1 MIKKYFLTIAA
12 TLALASCS
20 STDVA
25 SALPD
30 NRPDYKQSRVT
41 NPLEIPP
48 DLTQSSI
55 DDALAIPELSSSGNA
70 DLSTYQG
77 ERNNSLSS
85 KNNLEASLKRIHRS
99 GDAAWIEID
108 GRPTTVFQNA
118 KNFWTRNGLPLTRV
132 DKNIGIM
139 ETDWL
144 EADSNLPNTG
154 ISRLISTFI
163 KPLSDSGV
171 RDKFRTRVDFD
182 GKKTLVYVTHYGA
195 TEKELNTGYGVKKAG
210 KKAMKDF
217 AWVAS
222 SRNPELEVEMLRRL
236 NLYLNQ
242 RGQKNSSGGDTK
254 TASAMQFTSLKD
266 GTPALVINSDFNQ
279 AWVLLGI
286 AIDRAGY
293 EIDSQVRKDGTY
305 SFAKITDKKVGFIV
319 KEVERTIDNYTIGLA
334 DQGNQQIAVVRTH
347 NRKPVS
353 PDRAKAIL
361 QKISQE
367 IRF

>member
-1 MIKKYFLTIAA
+1 MMKENFLGLAVLL
-12 TLALASCS
+12 TLAACSNADIASS
-20 STDVA
+20 
-25 SALPD
+25 LPD
-30 NRPDYKQSRVT
+30 NRPNYKQSRVA
-41 NPLEIPP
+41 NPLEVPP

-55 DDALAIPELSSSGNA
+55 DDALAVPELSGAGSA
-70 DLSTYQG
+70 DLSTYQQ
-77 ERNNSLSS
+77 ERDGTSAGQNSL
-85 KNNLEASLKRIHRS
+85 ASTLQKIHRS
-99 GDAAWIEID
+99 GDAAWIEIA
-108 GRPTTVFQNA
+108 GRPDAVFQNA
-118 KNFWTRNGLPLTRV
+118 KSFWTSNGLPLTRV

-144 EADSNLPNTG
+144 EADNNLPSTG
-154 ISRLISTFI
+154 ISRLISTLI
-163 KPLSDSGV
+163 KPLSDDGM
-171 RDKFRTRVDFD
+171 RDKFRTRIDYD
-182 GKKTLVYVTHYGA
+182 GKKTYVHLTHYGA
-195 TEKELNTGYGVKKAG
+195 TEKEVTTGKTVKSPRAKES
-210 KKAMKDF
+210 KEF

-222 SRNPELEVEMLRRL
+222 SRNAELEVEMLRRL

-242 RGQKNSSGGDTK
+242 RGQRNTNNSEKDST
-254 TASAMQFTSLKD
+254 SAMQFAALRD

-293 EIDSQVRKDGTY
+293 EIDSQARRDGIY

-334 DQGNQQIAVVRTH
+334 DQGNRQIAVVRTH
-347 NRKPVS
+347 NRQPVS
-353 PDRAKAIL
+353 ADQAKSIL